1 MKKEILLNILLI
13 FAFVCFAFADEHEKC
28 LESCSKIFRDCI
40 NLCKETTCF
49 NGCEHGYDICIDKCH
64 HSISSYSGSHF
75 NTYQNQKL
83 QEQLEQLQKERKIKE
98 AQYQKCLDRCDQSYK
113 RTRSF
118 CNIGC
123 FPATFSSVSD
133 AYLICV
139 GDCVKEAEKDRSECY
154 QRCVLRH
161 KY

>member
-49 NGCEHGYDICIDKCH
+49 NGCEHGYDICIDKCR
-64 HSISSYSGSHF
+64 HSSFSLY
-75 NTYQNQKL
+75 
-83 QEQLEQLQKERKIKE
+83 KEREIKE
-98 AQYQKCLDRCDQSYK
+98 VQYQKCLDRCDQSYK

-139 GDCVKEAEKDRSECY
+139 GDCVKEAKKDRSECY